1 MSVHGLGDEQ
11 HSVDQGSF
19 TAESMADDGYGA
31 NLRSIDW
38 HLENLP
44 KNWFTL

>member
-1 MSVHGLGDEQ
+1 VGVHNLGDEQ
-11 HSVDQGSF
+11 YGVDQGSL
-19 TAESMADDGYGA
+19 AAGGMSDNGYRA
-31 NLRSIDW
+31 NLCGVNW